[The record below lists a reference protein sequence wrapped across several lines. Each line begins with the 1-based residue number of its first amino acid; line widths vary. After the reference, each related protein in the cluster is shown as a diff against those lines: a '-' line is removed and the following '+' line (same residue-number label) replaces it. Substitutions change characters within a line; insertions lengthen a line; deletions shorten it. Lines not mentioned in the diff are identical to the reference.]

1 MEVTEPKTKEDFE
14 KYFRLRWEVLRKPW
28 NQPEGTEQDETD
40 TGSTHALI
48 KNEKGEV
55 IAIGR
60 MHFNNSKESQ
70 IRYMA
75 VHPDYRGENI
85 GGEILKYLEQ
95 KAKEKGAEKAILQ
108 AREQAVN
115 FYIRN
120 KYEVKEKT
128 FLLFDSIQHYLMAKT
143 LK

>member
-1 MEVTEPKTKEDFE
+1 
-14 KYFRLRWEVLRKPW
+14 
-28 NQPEGTEQDETD
+28 
-40 TGSTHALI
+40 
-48 KNEKGEV
+48 
-55 IAIGR
+55 
-60 MHFNNSKESQ
+60 
-70 IRYMA
+70 MA
-75 VHPDYRGENI
+75 VHPDYRGKDI

-95 KAKEKGAEKAILQ
+95 KAKEKGAEKVILQ

-128 FLLFDSIQHYLMAKT
+128 FLLYESIQHYLMEKT